1 MSEPEAIKNND
12 TDEFYIRQDIYN
24 RVCEDRQSLLTELAY
39 LRVERDRLRAAL
51 EIADAAM
58 KQSVRIGCT
67 DHLDA
72 SDDHGAFWYEALDA
86 IDTALA
92 SDKGGAHE

>member
-1 MSEPEAIKNND
+1 MSENDAVKN
-12 TDEFYIRQDIYN
+12 
-24 RVCEDRQSLLTELAY
+24 VMELGRAA
-39 LRVERDRLRAAL
+39 LDVAEERDRLRAAL